1 MAVIAIPPL
10 SVALP
15 EMRDGL
21 ALLVVGTIFASFL
34 IPAGILLFF
43 FTRPSIWRSPLF
55 IFNVCAIILGLV
67 QQGLF
72 IYVIVSSPS
81 TLSGSFFSPLP
92 CMIPPR
98 LASHPMLI
106 LAICHSSS
114 PAAWG
119 SNRVKSVWPCQFW
132 GFLASHCSS
141 SYILACPPA
150 LGQSAAGACSWLSSS
165 IKAGK

>member
-67 QQGLF
+67 PIAGFWNLQ
-72 IYVIVSSPS
+72 
-81 TLSGSFFSPLP
+81 LP
-92 CMIPPR
+92 TQIKVRLCFLMGWT
-98 LASHPMLI
+98 LAS
-106 LAICHSSS
+106 
-114 PAAWG
+114 
-119 SNRVKSVWPCQFW
+119 
-132 GFLASHCSS
+132 
-141 SYILACPPA
+141 
-150 LGQSAAGACSWLSSS
+150 GACS
-165 IKAGK
+165 IGKTISLDELKEYGDYTYETVDLTIWSM

>member
-1 MAVIAIPPL
+1 MLRIDVDHTLLTPGNLSNLRTIPQGILVPLRGWPPLLAITCIMAVIAIPPL

-81 TLSGSFFSPLP
+81 TLS
-92 CMIPPR
+92 
-98 LASHPMLI
+98 
-106 LAICHSSS
+106 
-114 PAAWG
+114 
-119 SNRVKSVWPCQFW
+119 
-132 GFLASHCSS
+132 
-141 SYILACPPA
+141 
-150 LGQSAAGACSWLSSS
+150 SS
-165 IKAGK
+165 I